1 MRAFTITHLMI
12 AGLAWTFGASPAS
25 AQDVAD
31 TPTQHTEV
39 SRGVQVTPFVSMD
52 SRGSTPVGAAIRF
65 PLGASFSL
73 ETELGYRRGEGDMN
87 ALNSSVN
94 LLYDLPR
101 LGRTT
106 PYLATG
112 VGLAQYGVPVVAR
125 NGTVIGT
132 EPRVGLEINAG
143 GGLRV
148 PVDEKWGMRTDARWF
163 KSFGR
168 DASEHF
174 RVSQG
179 VSFDVKK
186 R

>member
-1 MRAFTITHLMI
+1 MKAFTIAPLMI
-12 AGLAWTFGASPAS
+12 GALASMLSAPPAS
-25 AQDVAD
+25 AQAAAD
-31 TPTQHTEV
+31 LPATQAVT
-39 SRGVQVTPFVSMD
+39 SPAVQVTPFVSMD
-52 SRGSTPVGAAIRF
+52 SRGSTPVGAAILF
-65 PLGASFSL
+65 PIGSSFSL
-73 ETELGYRRGEGDMN
+73 ETELGYRRGEGDLN

-101 LGRTT
+101 IGRAT

-112 VGLAQYGVPVVAR
+112 VGLAQYGVPVVSR
-125 NGTVIGT
+125 NSSVIGT
-132 EPRVGLEINAG
+132 EPRIGLEMNAG
-143 GGLRV
+143 GGVRV

-179 VSFDVKK
+179 ISFDVK

>member
-1 MRAFTITHLMI
+1 MKAFTIAPLMI
-12 AGLAWTFGASPAS
+12 AALGLTLTASPSS
-25 AQDVAD
+25 AQDVAA
-31 TPTQHTEV
+31 TAVPPTAV
-39 SRGVQVTPFVSMD
+39 SPAVQVTPFVSID
-52 SRGSTPVGAAIRF
+52 SRGSTPAGAAISF

-87 ALNSSVN
+87 ALNTSGN

-101 LGRTT
+101 IGRAT

-112 VGLAQYGVPVVAR
+112 VGLAQYGVPVVSR
-125 NGTVIGT
+125 YGSVLGT
-132 EPRVGLEINAG
+132 EPRVGLEMNAG

-148 PVDEKWGMRTDARWF
+148 PVDDKWGMRTDARWF

-179 VSFDVKK
+179 VSFDVK

>member
-1 MRAFTITHLMI
+1 MKAFTIAPLMI
-12 AGLAWTFGASPAS
+12 AALGLTLPASPAS
-25 AQDVAD
+25 AQDVAVI
-31 TPTQHTEV
+31 PAPPAAV
-39 SRGVQVTPFVSMD
+39 SPAVQVTPFVSID
-52 SRGSTPVGAAIRF
+52 SRGSTPVGAAISF

-87 ALNSSVN
+87 ALNTSVN

-101 LGRTT
+101 IGRAT

-112 VGLAQYGVPVVAR
+112 VGLAQYGVPVVSR
-125 NGTVIGT
+125 NSFVIGT
-132 EPRVGLEINAG
+132 EPRVGLEMNAG

-179 VSFDVKK
+179 ISFDVK